1 MKIFSVAQ
9 IRACDEQT
17 IKTEGILSIDLME
30 RAAQRCATWI
40 KENLPTEHLF
50 VVLCGSGNNGGD
62 GLAIAR
68 MLHQRKV
75 GVKAFLLQSS
85 ATLSVDC
92 ATNLARLQQIDP
104 ELVQVL
110 QPGTFITGIP
120 ANIVVID
127 AILGT
132 GVNRPVVGWIADF
145 IQQVNEL
152 PNRKIAIDIPSGL
165 QCDMTPDA
173 VDTIL
178 KVQDTLSFQFYKRVY
193 LHPESSVYT
202 GNVHVVDIGLSENYI
217 DKTQVQYYATDAEY
231 IRTIYKKRPS
241 FGHKGTF
248 GKAYVVGGQYGK
260 MGAMVLC
267 SRAALRSGVGL
278 VTAAVPEYGYTI
290 LQTAVPEVMCHT
302 SGSERLES
310 ILYWDDA
317 DGLGIGPGM
326 GTDTAAVTALIH
338 VLEQCDKPMVLDA
351 DALNIIAAHPEL
363 LSKLTKGT
371 ILTPHPK
378 EFARL
383 FGSNTNSMVQVEN
396 ARMQAMRY
404 NICIVLKG
412 RYTAVISP
420 EGECRYNTTGNAGMA
435 TGGAGDVL
443 TGIITG
449 LLAQGY
455 SPYAAAVLGV
465 YLHGLAGDIAAETHS
480 QEAMVATDIIE
491 NMGNAWKI
499 INK

>member
-17 IKTEGILSIDLME
+17 IKTEGISSIDLME
-30 RAAQRCATWI
+30 RAALRCVIWI
-40 KENLPTEHLF
+40 TENMPHEHLF
-50 VVLCGSGNNGGD
+50 VVLCGPGNNGGD

-68 MLHQRKV
+68 LLHQRKV

-85 ATLSVDC
+85 ATLSADC
-92 ATNLARLQQIDP
+92 ASNLTRLQHIDP

-120 ANIVVID
+120 AHIVVID

-145 IQQVNEL
+145 IQQVNNL

-165 QCDMTPDA
+165 QCDTIPDA
-173 VDTIL
+173 EDTIL
-178 KVQDTLSFQFYKRVY
+178 KAQDTLSFQFYKRVY

-202 GNVHVVDIGLSENYI
+202 GNVHVLDIGLSKNFI
-217 DKTQVQYYATDAEY
+217 DKTLVHYYTSDAEHV
-231 IRTIYKKRPS
+231 RTIYKKRPS

-248 GKAYVVGGQYGK
+248 GKAYLAGGQYGK
-260 MGAMVLC
+260 IGAMVLC
-267 SRAALRSGVGL
+267 SKAALRSGVGL
-278 VTAAVPEYGYTI
+278 VMAAVPACGYTI

-302 SGSERLES
+302 SGSETLES
-310 ILYWDDA
+310 MLYWDDA
-317 DGLGIGPGM
+317 DALGIGPGM
-326 GTDTAAVTALIH
+326 GTDAAAVAALTH
-338 VLEQCDKPMVLDA
+338 VLEQCNKPMVLDA
-351 DALNIIAAHPEL
+351 DALNILAAHPEL

-396 ARMQAMRY
+396 ARIQAMRY

-412 RYTAVISP
+412 KYTAVISP
-420 EGECRYNTTGNAGMA
+420 EGACRYNTTGNAGMA

-455 SPYAAAVLGV
+455 APFAAAVMGV
-465 YLHGLAGDIAAETHS
+465 YIHGLSGDIAAADNSE
-480 QEAMVATDIIE
+480 EALIASDIIDY
-491 NMGNAWKI
+491 MGKAWKVV
-499 INK
+499 NS

>member
-9 IRACDEQT
+9 IRACDEHT
-17 IKTEGILSIDLME
+17 IKTEGISSVDLME
-30 RAAQRCATWI
+30 RAALRSATWI

-50 VVLCGSGNNGGD
+50 VVLCGPGNNGGD

-68 MLHQRKV
+68 LLHQRKV
-75 GVKAFLLQSS
+75 GVKAFVLQSS
-85 ATLSVDC
+85 ATLSTDC
-92 ATNLARLQQIDP
+92 AINLERLQQIDP

-120 ANIVVID
+120 AHIVVID

-145 IQQVNEL
+145 IEQVNEL

-165 QCDMTPDA
+165 QCDTPPVA
-173 VDTIL
+173 NDTIL
-178 KVQDTLSFQFYKRVY
+178 KVHDTLSFQFYKRVY
-193 LHPESSVYT
+193 MHPESSVYT
-202 GNVHVVDIGLSENYI
+202 GNVHIVDIGLSKSFI
-217 DKTQVQYYATDAEY
+217 DKTQAHYYSTDAEY
-231 IRTIYKKRPS
+231 IKNVYKKRPS

-248 GKAYVVGGQYGK
+248 GKAYIAGGQYGK

-278 VTAAVPEYGYTI
+278 VTVALPECGYNI
-290 LQTAVPEVMCHT
+290 LQTAVPEAMCHT
-302 SGSERLES
+302 SGSKTLES
-310 ILYWDDA
+310 IQYWEDA
-317 DGLGIGPGM
+317 DALGIGPGM
-326 GTDTAAVTALIH
+326 GTDTAAVTALTPM
-338 VLEQCDKPMVLDA
+338 LDQCNKPMVLDA

-363 LSKLTKGT
+363 LSKLRKGT

-383 FGSNTNSMVQVEN
+383 FGSNTNSMVQVDN
-396 ARMQAMRY
+396 ARIQAMRY

-412 RYTAVISP
+412 KHTAVISP

-455 SPYAAAVLGV
+455 SAYNAAVLGV
-465 YLHGLAGDIAAETHS
+465 YLHGLAGDMAAATHS